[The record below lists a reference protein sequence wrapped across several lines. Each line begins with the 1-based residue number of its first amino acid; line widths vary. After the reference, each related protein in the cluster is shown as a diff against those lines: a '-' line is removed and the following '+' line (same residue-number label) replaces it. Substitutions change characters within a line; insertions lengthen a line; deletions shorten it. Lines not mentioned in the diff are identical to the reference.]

1 VTDPVT
7 IALIGAAG
15 VVAGAAVGAFSGW
28 WTARLTSQQAE
39 KVARSQRRR
48 EAYERFFSCAAALER
63 AFTPSGRVRN
73 DERLA
78 AVVEAT
84 PQSIKALHDSG
95 TAVRIVGTSEAVSA
109 GNAIYDQ
116 AWEMYKASLQDPQAT
131 DEQMVP
137 LLNRYGQL
145 IETFLKVMRRELI

>member
-1 VTDPVT
+1 MTGPVT
-7 IALIGAAG
+7 IALIGVGG

-28 WTARLTSQQAE
+28 WTARLTSQQAV
-39 KVARSQRRR
+39 KVARSERRR
-48 EAYERFFSCAAALER
+48 EAYETFFSCAAALER

-78 AVVEAT
+78 AVVEA

-116 AWEMYKASLQDPQAT
+116 AWEMYAASLQDPQPT

-145 IETFLKVMRRELI
+145 METFLKVVRRELI